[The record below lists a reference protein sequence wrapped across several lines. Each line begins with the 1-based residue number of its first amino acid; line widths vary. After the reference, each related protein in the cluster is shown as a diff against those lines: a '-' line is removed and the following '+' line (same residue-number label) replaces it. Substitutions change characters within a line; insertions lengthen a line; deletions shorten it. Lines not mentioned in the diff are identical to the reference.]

1 MKNIYKILLAVVL
14 LTVIGFLGWKFL
26 LPKEETPKEPET
38 QDPSSEA
45 TIQEDNGDII
55 ITIPDDQ
62 ESAGE

>member
-1 MKNIYKILLAVVL
+1 MKNIYKILLAVIL
-14 LTVIGFLGWKFL
+14 LAVIGFLGWKFL
-26 LPKEETPKEPET
+26 IPKEETPKEPET

-45 TIQEDNGDII
+45 SIQEDNGDII